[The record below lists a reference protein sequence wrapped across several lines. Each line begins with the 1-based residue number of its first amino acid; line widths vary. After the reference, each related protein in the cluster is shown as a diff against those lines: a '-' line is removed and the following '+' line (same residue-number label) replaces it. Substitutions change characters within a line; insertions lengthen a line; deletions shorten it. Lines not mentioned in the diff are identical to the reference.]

1 MVADPPAA
9 GKTDTRFEGSAME
22 TPSYRISLLAR
33 IIHDGLAS
41 GAVEVFA

>member
-1 MVADPPAA
+1 VVSKGGVKA
-9 GKTDTRFEGSAME
+9 FEGVHDGSSTSSTEEA
-22 TPSYRISLLAR
+22 PALAR